1 MLNYSIVELRNV
13 KALLQICTKVRLFGF
28 FNYLCVKCCRFWFLK
43 EIRIRTATFNYALV
57 IE

>member
-1 MLNYSIVELRNV
+1 ML
-13 KALLQICTKVRLFGF
+13 RLYCKIARKYVCSDF
-28 FNYLCVKCCRFWFLK
+28 FNYLCVKCCRFWFFK